1 MLMTKIK
8 IISVVLC
15 LLLSVVFHFLYTA
28 FPSPITSIFF
38 SVNESI
44 WEHMKLITMPI
55 IFTSII
61 EYFLYKSFNIP
72 YHNFTLAIGISSLF
86 GIMFY
91 LILYLPITSIFKHNF
106 IIAIVI
112 LLLTF
117 IFSSYISYIVLN
129 TNQVKYSNL
138 IGFLLI
144 FINIIIFAIFTY
156 NPPKNYLFYDTQ
168 TKSYGM
174 PK

>member
-15 LLLSVVFHFLYTA
+15 LLLSVVFHFLYRI
-28 FPSPITSIFF
+28 FPNPITSILFP
-38 SVNESI
+38 VNESI

-61 EYFLYKSFNIP
+61 EYFLYKILDIP
-72 YHNFTLAIGISSLF
+72 YNNFTLSIGISSLF

-117 IFSSYISYIVLN
+117 IFSAYISYIVLN

-138 IGFLLI
+138 LGFLLI
-144 FINIIIFAIFTY
+144 FINIIIFAILTY
-156 NPPKNYLFYDTQ
+156 NPPNNYLFYDTQ
-168 TKSYGM
+168 TKSYGI
-174 PK
+174 KK